1 MKKKILTFMLS
12 LCFIL
17 PCAFLVS
24 ACGSEPEP
32 TLNGYT
38 LYIKGEETTYF
49 ETVYGNNAITA
60 DDIRIKS
67 DWSDSS
73 KNAFVP
79 ITDFKLSV
87 SWTDENSEEQ
97 TTLPNFWTEQTTV
110 NDLPTGYTF
119 RLTNDN
125 AELLFYVNIGK
136 REYPNTR
143 VLVQTPYGGTTNNA
157 RIQWHYNSRNY
168 DEANPDAQYT
178 LVLAGVE
185 EGYSEHVS
193 FRYVESSAY
202 DALETEQEKKELVQ
216 QATSSSGWE
225 VFEEDPGTYYAF
237 AWMSDSDYYKYGEQ
251 GYIYNYATINIV
263 NAAIEQKPQTNVYNF
278 SEHSHDFS
286 YESAFY
292 FGINYEID
300 LVGDV
305 SGVDFYAYNGSEWG
319 VVELKSPEEET
330 FEETTL
336 KVNAIKEHDKYVLVD
351 YYSSGWYKVNTDG
364 TRGEALTGD
373 EVIEC
378 VEYTKIQSYIDGTSI
393 KVPVNYMVNEVVN
406 STYGFHYD
414 CSKKFKTYITL
425 NKWVLEDTPEAEHI
439 GYAGIIVGHN
449 SFEFTYEGESF
460 VDEIEDSFNRYGNI
474 DLFEFINAD
483 ETEVG
488 YHQGYIRLK
497 NPNHAWV
504 NYDDNNKVSSS
515 DIRFD
520 YRIKYKQIGMPH
532 YGEEDNEC
540 YEQFD
545 SPIEFSYKANGNYD
559 FYIRGTDEGVAS
571 YHYKL
576 TEAEVELYRAGN
588 LDKSDLIETIRQGEK
603 DANVNYDVI
612 PDNWVANHTPG
623 IYVVMYDLESRKNT
637 IWEDLSTDARVFLF
651 EILKT
656 EQRPYIVDHYDFTIT
671 TSDVLGVKV
680 GIDGTVDLSEVIIE
694 KQIDDSYYYGTES
707 PIVLEVVDRIPNT
720 EIETTGSGTFEN
732 NIITIT
738 VNESTTKSP
747 LGIFCIKITKSGNE
761 CYDDFVLYVPLE
773 VFPEQYNVLNDYCVS
788 LFELDNYVEQSDTYQ
803 YDGLLFAKGQKFS
816 EVAYLPNLPTS
827 EYGTYSW
834 AIRYSNDYYV
844 KVTDETTFTDFVYDM
859 VIIFTANDG
868 MEWFIEDSGDDA
880 IDGVAHNTGYGI
892 RFYTAEP
899 ADLSGETLEIDQIPD
914 LDWIE
919 YKSFSSTY
927 NDGNKD
933 YSVEMTLGEF
943 VEAYYNT
950 DLMKGITGVTEISSV
965 QDAKTALK
973 SVYREFVLANNPI
986 FKFSEDGTTV
996 TTYDSSDTTFSEPI
1010 QTYTLKPH
1018 VLNGYTEFWLMKEG
1032 NNYPQGTI
1040 SVYDNGEIGASVV
1053 GFTLR
1058 QFIYM
1063 LEYDENVT
1071 LTATDGSGDTVT
1083 VPMNELNNPN
1093 LQLVLPYYTNLS
1105 YVIAE

>member
-17 PCAFLVS
+17 PCAFLFS

-38 LYIKGEETTYF
+38 LYIKGEETTQF

-73 KNAFVP
+73 KNALVP
-79 ITDFKLSV
+79 ITDFELSV
-87 SWTDENSEEQ
+87 SWYDENGEEQ
-97 TTLPNFWTEQTTV
+97 TTLPNFWTERTTV

-125 AELLFYVNIGK
+125 ANLWFYVDIRK
-136 REYPNTR
+136 STYPNTR
-143 VLVQTPYGGTTNNA
+143 VQVQTPYGGTTSNA
-157 RIQWHYNSRNY
+157 TIQWHYNSRNY
-168 DEANPDAQYT
+168 DEANPDAQYK
-178 LVLAGVE
+178 LVLSGVE
-185 EGYSEHVS
+185 EGYSGIEFFYHVERS
-193 FRYVESSAY
+193 VY
-202 DALETEQEKKELVQ
+202 DALETEQAKKEYIQ
-216 QATSSSGWE
+216 QLSASTWE
-225 VFEEDPGTYYAF
+225 ALEEEPGTYYVF
-237 AWMSDSDYYKYGEQ
+237 AWMSDSDYYKYGEE

-263 NAAIEQKPQTNVYNF
+263 DAVIEQNAHPYEHNF
-278 SEHSHDFS
+278 STDSGNFS
-286 YESAFY
+286 YDSAFY
-292 FGINYEID
+292 QCIDYEID
-300 LVGDV
+300 IVNV
-305 SGVDFYAYNGSEWG
+305 ITEVDFYAYNGSEWG
-319 VVELKSPEEET
+319 FVD
-330 FEETTL
+330 FESSFDTL
-336 KVNAIKEHDKYVLVD
+336 KVNAIKELDKYVLVD
-351 YYSSGWYKVNTDG
+351 YYGNGWYKVNTDG

-373 EVIEC
+373 EVIEY

-393 KVPVNYMVNEVVN
+393 KIPVNYMVSEDVN
-406 STYGFHYD
+406 SKYESHYD
-414 CSKKFKTYITL
+414 CSKIFKTYITL
-425 NKWVLEDTPEAEHI
+425 NKWVLEHTPKAEHI
-439 GYAGIIVGHN
+439 AYEGIVVGHN
-449 SFEFTYEGESF
+449 SFEFTYRGGSF
-460 VDEIEDSFNRYGNI
+460 VYEIKDSFNRYNNI

-488 YHQGYIRLK
+488 YHQGYLRLK

-515 DIRFD
+515 DISFN
-520 YRIKYKQIGMPH
+520 YRIKYKQIGVPY
-532 YGEEDNEC
+532 YGEEDNKC
-540 YEQFD
+540 YEQFN
-545 SPIEFSYKANGNYD
+545 SPVQFSYKANGNYD
-559 FYIRGTDEGVAS
+559 FYIHNLEDGVAS

-576 TEAEVELYRAGN
+576 TDAEVELYIAGN
-588 LDKSDLIETIRQGEK
+588 LDKSDLIEKIRQGEK
-603 DANVNYDVI
+603 DSYTRNDVI
-612 PDNWVANHTPG
+612 PDDWKQTHTPG
-623 IYVVMYDLESRKNT
+623 IYVVMYDLENRKST
-637 IWEDLSTDARVFLF
+637 IWEDDLSTVARVFLF

-656 EQRPYIVDHYDFTIT
+656 EQNPCLVDHNDT
-671 TSDVLGVKV
+671 TLEESDDINVIVRSDK
-680 GIDGTVDLSEVIIE
+680 TVDLSKVIME
-694 KQIDDSYYYGTES
+694 KQYDNSYYYGSES
-707 PIVLEVVDRIPNT
+707 PIILEVVNSIPNT
-720 EIETTGSGTFEN
+720 ETVTTGKGTFKD
-732 NIITIT
+732 NIITFKVDENT
-738 VNESTTKSP
+738 ETSP
-747 LGIFCIKITKSGNE
+747 LGIFCIKITKPGDE
-761 CYDDFVLYVPLE
+761 CYEDFVLYIPMQ
-773 VFPEQYNVLNDYCVS
+773 VFPKQYFELDDYVAS
-788 LFELDNYVEQSDTYQ
+788 LFELDNYVEQSDTYE
-803 YDGLLFAKGQKFS
+803 YGGLLFAKGQKFS
-816 EVAYLPNLPTS
+816 EVAYLPNFPTS
-827 EYGTYSW
+827 EFGTFSW
-834 AIRYSNDYYV
+834 AIRYSNGSYE
-844 KVTDETTFTDFVYDM
+844 KLTAETTFNDFVYDM
-859 VIIFTANDG
+859 RIIFTANDG
-868 MEWFIEDSGDDA
+868 MEWFIQDSGDDA

-899 ADLSGETLEIDQIPD
+899 ADLSGVTLEVGQITD

-933 YSVEMTLGEF
+933 YSVQMTLGEF
-943 VEAYYNT
+943 IEAYYNT

-965 QDAKTALK
+965 ENAKTALK
-973 SVYREFVLANNPI
+973 NVYREFVLKNNPL

-1032 NNYPQGTI
+1032 NNYPQGKI
-1040 SVYDNGEIGASVV
+1040 YVYDNGEIGASVV

-1063 LEYDENVT
+1063 SEYDENVT